1 MNELQELKFGA
12 LVRSRNTHLYGHYIR
27 ISHSRHCGPAYQVMD
42 VYPPAVHSLG
52 STTIIF
58 PNDCEIIRT
67 EPTTEDIAATNAG
80 LAAYAARQCSIKVG
94 DVVVYHRWD
103 KTKEGQVFK
112 VEILCT
118 VTKVM
123 PVFNS
128 HIRNSFHVTA
138 TCPPESEMEALEADE
153 SFFTRIE
160 ERLAQC
166 S

>member
-1 MNELQELKFGA
+1 MNTPIAFGA
-12 LVRSRNTHLYGHYIR
+12 RVRSRTTHLEGYF
-27 ISHSRHCGPAYQVMD
+27 V
-42 VYPPAVHSLG
+42 
-52 STTIIF
+52 TTTKNQRFGYAHHLVDTYHDGTHTPGFITIVLR
-58 PNDCEIIRT
+58 DDLEILRP
-67 EPTTEDIAATNAG
+67 EPTADDIAATNAG
-80 LAAYAARQCSIKVG
+80 LAAYAARQCNIKVG
-94 DVVVYHRWD
+94 DTVVYHRWD
-103 KTKEGQVFK
+103 KTKEGQIFK

-118 VTKVM
+118 VAQVM

-128 HIRNSFHVTA
+128 TMRNSFRVTA